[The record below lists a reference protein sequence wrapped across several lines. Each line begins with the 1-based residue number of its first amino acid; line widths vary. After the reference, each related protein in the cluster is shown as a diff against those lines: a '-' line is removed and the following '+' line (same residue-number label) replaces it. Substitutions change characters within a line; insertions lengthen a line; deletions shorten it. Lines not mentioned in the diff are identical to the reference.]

1 MKISIQPT
9 PGPAPRKISPHSRLA
24 QSQHGAVLIIAL
36 IILVVISMLA
46 VTSIRN
52 ASSTVS
58 VSGNVRTTELAIQA
72 AEIALQHCE
81 RSVLQILTVAAGG
94 TDGYVTT
101 FNDDKI
107 LSEAQPPN
115 WQNMTMWDGT
125 SSKVYALPL
134 SMVSQTGMVATTYK
148 RAPECM
154 VERMIVAKV
163 VAKVVAKTV
172 PAGPGGDPSAVPAV
186 PAQYAVDPDSDV
198 DPNSDVDPDSSFRIT
213 ARGFGPEVEKG
224 AGRPVGSEVWLQSQ
238 IKIRFYEVDD
248 D

>member
-101 FNDDKI
+101 FSDDKI

-115 WQNMTMWDGT
+115 WQNITMWDGT

-163 VAKVVAKTV
+163 VAKTVPAVPAV
-172 PAGPGGDPSAVPAV
+172 PAGPGGEPSAVPAV
-186 PAQYAVDPDSDV
+186 PAVPAKYDIDPD
-198 DPNSDVDPDSSFRIT
+198 SDVDPDSSFRIT
-213 ARGFGPEVEKG
+213 VRGFGPEVEKG

-238 IKIRFYEVDD
+238 IKIRFYEADD

>member
-1 MKISIQPT
+1 MKISVQSAPSPT
-9 PGPAPRKISPHSRLA
+9 PRKISPHFRLA
-24 QSQHGAVLIIAL
+24 QSQHGVVLIIAL
-36 IILVVISMLA
+36 IVLVVISLLA

-58 VSGNVRTTELAIQA
+58 VSGNVRTTELATQA

-94 TDGYVTT
+94 TDDYVTT
-101 FNDDKI
+101 FSDDNI
-107 LSEAQPPN
+107 LSEATPPN
-115 WQNMTMWDGT
+115 WQKPTMWDDT
-125 SSKVYALPL
+125 SSNKVYPLPL
-134 SMVSQTGMVATTYK
+134 IMVNQTGMVTTYK

-154 VERMIVAKV
+154 VERMIVATT
-163 VAKVVAKTV
+163 VAKTV
-172 PAGPGGDPSAVPAV
+172 PAVPAVPAGPGGEPSAVPAV
-186 PAQYAVDPDSDV
+186 PAVPAKYDIDPD
-198 DPNSDVDPDSSFRIT
+198 SDVDPDSSFRIT

>member
-1 MKISIQPT
+1 MKISVQSALSPT
-9 PGPAPRKISPHSRLA
+9 SRKILPHSRLA
-24 QSQHGAVLIIAL
+24 KSQHGVVLIIAL
-36 IILVVISMLA
+36 IVLVVISLLA

-52 ASSTVS
+52 ASSTIS
-58 VSGNVRTTELAIQA
+58 VSGNVRTTELATQA

-81 RSVLQILTVAAGG
+81 RSVLQILTDNAGN
-94 TDGYVTT
+94 TDDYVTT
-101 FNDDKI
+101 FTDDDI
-107 LSEAQPPN
+107 LSEATPPN
-115 WQNMTMWDGT
+115 WQKPTMWDDT
-125 SSKVYALPL
+125 SSNKVYPLPL
-134 SMVSQTGMVATTYK
+134 IMVNQTGMVTTYK

-154 VERMIVAKV
+154 VERMTLATTVAKAV
-163 VAKVVAKTV
+163 PAV